1 MMDFFN
7 PHAILVDRSN
17 FTEILH
23 TVPIQ
28 LEALTDIHLDSVK
41 EGMRYYIVGWRD
53 SVTGLPTWQ
62 AYTEVELACEYRLKD
77 VSIFRNAFRKIPKP

>member
-1 MMDFFN
+1 MDFIL

-28 LEALTDIHLDSVK
+28 AEALTDIHLDSCM

-77 VSIFRNAFRKIPKP
+77 VSIFKNTFRKIPKP